1 VSSGLYTPVVVIA
14 AVYAGLA
21 IAAGVVAG
29 RGDGERSERYRDL
42 AFGTVLLAAAYTVV
56 LLVLAATDAPN
67 RFTDMIKIFLVVI
80 AFFALLLFL
89 LFLISQVYARLRRS
103 PGS

>member
-1 VSSGLYTPVVVIA
+1 VSGSLYLPVVVIGLA
-14 AVYAGLA
+14 YAGLS

-29 RGDGERSERYRDL
+29 RDDSEGAERYRDL
-42 AFGTVLLAAAYTVV
+42 AFATLLLGAAYMLV
-56 LLVLAATDAPN
+56 LLVLSVTDAPN
-67 RFTDMIKIFLVVI
+67 RFIDMLTIFLVVI

-89 LFLISQVYARLRRS
+89 LFLISQVYSRLRRS

>member
-1 VSSGLYTPVVVIA
+1 M
-14 AVYAGLA
+14 
-21 IAAGVVAG
+21 
-29 RGDGERSERYRDL
+29 
-42 AFGTVLLAAAYTVV
+42 
-56 LLVLAATDAPN
+56 LAATDAPN

-80 AFFALLLFL
+80 AFFGLLLFL